1 MPVSCR
7 GCRRAERVQA
17 ILRDRL
23 GANARIEVVSHGERD
38 AGTPDETENPTR
50 RKVRVE
56 IRRYIAPR

>member
-1 MPVSCR
+1 M
-7 GCRRAERVQA
+7 QA